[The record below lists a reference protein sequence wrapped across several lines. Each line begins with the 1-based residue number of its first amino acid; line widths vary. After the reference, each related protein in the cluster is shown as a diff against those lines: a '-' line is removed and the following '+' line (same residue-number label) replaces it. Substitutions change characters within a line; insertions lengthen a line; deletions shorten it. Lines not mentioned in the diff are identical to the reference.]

1 MEWSDCHT
9 RLLIAATKSSSAV
22 FFLAFPRD
30 LQVICQAAAITIA
43 AMAQS
48 SEDVSV
54 DQHPTDV
61 VVNLSA
67 VDVSHGHLLS
77 LCGLNDHGRLAGAVA
92 YDEELAHLACV
103 SGGCTAQTDMLWEA
117 PTCTQCDRTKRR
129 RRATLRALLAASVA
143 DPSRGWPLRTD
154 LFRLGAVQEHGH
166 RESQDDRFVIVEN
179 EISIAATAPK
189 IDLQQ
194 NGRVLVVGDEDGWL
208 MAVADDVSGTR
219 HPGIAATAAIESLPA
234 LIRSREEMLDAF
246 ESAHSAVCAASDA
259 REDYEEANLANVEI
273 TTLAVASLTQQGGLQ
288 VGWVGD
294 TLPFLIPCD
303 GGAPG
308 WHGRPS
314 HERLPDISLD
324 YAKSGRIRSKISYWL
339 GGYRPEV
346 DLVDR
351 PFRDLVRCM
360 SDTMQPEAFDTMA
373 AEHGLLVLLAS
384 DGFWDP
390 LLESK
395 YGDDQYADFD
405 LDQDDNSLGFAVPT
419 WQRNNPQIAL
429 DHMMSTANQVGLDDN
444 ATATAAV
451 ICP

>member
-1 MEWSDCHT
+1 MPLT
-9 RLLIAATKSSSAV
+9 
-22 FFLAFPRD
+22 
-30 LQVICQAAAITIA
+30 
-43 AMAQS
+43 
-48 SEDVSV
+48 SETASV

-67 VDVSHGHLLS
+67 VDVSHWHLLS

-92 YDEELAHLACV
+92 YDDELDHLTCV
-103 SGGCTAQTDMLWEA
+103 SSGCTAQTDMLWEA
-117 PTCTQCDRTKRR
+117 PTCTQCGRTKRR

-143 DPSRGWPLRTD
+143 DPEQGRPLRTD
-154 LFRLGAVQEHGH
+154 LFRLAAVQEQGQ

-189 IDLQQ
+189 SDLHQ

-219 HPGIAATAAIESLPA
+219 HSGIAATAAIDSLPT
-234 LIRSREEMLDAF
+234 LIRSRDEMLDAF
-246 ESAHSAVCAASDA
+246 EAAHRAVCAASDA
-259 REDYEEANLANVEI
+259 RDDYEGANLANVEI

-288 VGWVGD
+288 IGWVGD

-314 HERLPDISLD
+314 HEDLPDISVD
-324 YAKSGRIRSKISYWL
+324 YAKSGRLRAKISYWL

-351 PFRDLVRCM
+351 PFRELVRCM
-360 SDTMQPEAFDTMA
+360 SDTMQPEAFDKMA
-373 AEHGLLVLLAS
+373 AEHGLLVILAS

-395 YGDDQYADFD
+395 YGDDQHADFD
-405 LDQDDNSLGFAVPT
+405 LDTDDNSLGFAVPIN
-419 WQRNNPQIAL
+419 QRHNPHAAL
-429 DHMMSTANQVGLDDN
+429 GYMMGTARQVGLHDN

>member
-1 MEWSDCHT
+1 M
-9 RLLIAATKSSSAV
+9 
-22 FFLAFPRD
+22 
-30 LQVICQAAAITIA
+30 ICQAAAITIT

-67 VDVSHGHLLS
+67 VDVPHAHLLS
-77 LCGLNDHGRLAGAVA
+77 LCGLNDHGRLSSGVA
-92 YDEELAHLACV
+92 YDDELQALVCV
-103 SGGCTAQTDMLWEA
+103 SGACTARTDMLWENSN
-117 PTCTQCDRTKRR
+117 CVECDRTRRR
-129 RRATLRALLAASVA
+129 RRATVRALLAAAVA
-143 DPSRGWPLRTD
+143 DSDRGRPLRTD
-154 LFRLGAVQEHGH
+154 LFRLGSVQEQGD
-166 RESQDDRFVIVEN
+166 RDFQEDRFLVVEN
-179 EISIAATAPK
+179 
-189 IDLQQ
+189 
-194 NGRVLVVGDEDGWL
+194 EDGWL
-208 MAVADDVSGTR
+208 MAVADDVSGTAN
-219 HPGIAATAAIESLPA
+219 PGTASTAAINALPST
-234 LIRSREEMLDAF
+234 IRSHEEMLDAF
-246 ESAHSAVCAASDA
+246 DAAHKAVCEASDA
-259 REDYEEANLANVEI
+259 LNRHDSANIGNVEI
-273 TTLAVASLTQQGGLQ
+273 TTLAVASLTREGGLQ

-294 TLPFLIPCD
+294 TLPFLVPCD

-314 HERLPDISLD
+314 HEGLLDISVD
-324 YAKSGRIRSKISYWL
+324 DAKSGRIRPKISYWL

-346 DLVDR
+346 DLVDL
-351 PFRDLVRCM
+351 PFREMVRCM

-373 AEHGLLVLLAS
+373 AEHGLLVMLAS

-390 LLESK
+390 LLVSQ

-419 WQRNNPQIAL
+419 WQRHNPQIAL